1 MTFATVWRNR
11 CVGMWNA
18 LLLSTSLC
26 MTLRAWRVQMDVAN
40 EISDAIATP
49 MGDGLDDVR

>member
-1 MTFATVWRNR
+1 
-11 CVGMWNA
+11 MWNA